1 MHAEDEA
8 LLRGFGVTCVKD
20 ADEALLRRFG
30 GTCVR
35 DAGEALLRRIGAGSA
50 AKFGATCVKDA
61 VKPCCGGRMR
71 RSCSQR

>member
-35 DAGEALLRRIGAGSA
+35 DAGEALLRRIGACSA
-50 AKFGATCVKDA
+50 AEVRRICV
-61 VKPCCGGRMR
+61 RTR
-71 RSCSQR
+71 